1 MYKNMMDS
9 MKKPVTMES
18 KMAKKSAP
26 KAGLKGN
33 QSKLDANKNGKW
45 DTGDYQLKKQPEQL
59 WQHESTI
66 QAKPSWEYII
76 DFKPFTN

>member
-18 KMAKKSAP
+18 KMAKKSGP

-33 QSKLDANKNGKW
+33 QSKLDANKNGKV
-45 DTGDYQLKKQPEQL
+45 DAEDFKMLKK
-59 WQHESTI
+59 
-66 QAKPSWEYII
+66 K
-76 DFKPFTN
+76 

>member
-18 KMAKKSAP
+18 KMAKKNAP

-33 QSKLDANKNGKW
+33 QSKLDANKNGKI
-45 DTGDYQLKKQPEQL
+45 DAEDFKMLKK
-59 WQHESTI
+59 
-66 QAKPSWEYII
+66 K
-76 DFKPFTN
+76 